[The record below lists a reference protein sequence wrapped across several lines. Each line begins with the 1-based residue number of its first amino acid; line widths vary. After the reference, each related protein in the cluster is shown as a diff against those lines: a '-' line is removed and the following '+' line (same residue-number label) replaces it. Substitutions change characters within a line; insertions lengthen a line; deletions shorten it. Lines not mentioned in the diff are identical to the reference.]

1 VKKSSLLFAV
11 AVLATVAFGVVV
23 FTSRKDLSPKS
34 VIWPTLDSLI
44 NVHGSPEQGLRIC
57 GRTFCKVKGGPPYYM
72 NVPSTPFVLLAYEP
86 FPGAKTLVVCN
97 TNDCTF
103 REIPLGEAAFGDQI
117 GYWAVTKGQM
127 GDTVESVSS
136 NRVMLL
142 SKRLRYLERSVLD
155 LENDS
160 FRVVEVQ
167 SERNQIS
174 FDFLTNQ
181 QPQSAPKK

>member
-1 VKKSSLLFAV
+1 MKKSSLLFAV
-11 AVLATVAFGVVV
+11 AVLAAAAFGVVV
-23 FTSRKDLSPKS
+23 FTSRKDPSPKS
-34 VIWPTLDSLI
+34 VTRPTLDSLI

-57 GRTFCKVKGGPPYYM
+57 GKTFRKVKGGPPYYM

-86 FPGAKTLVVCN
+86 FPDAKTLVVCN

-103 REIPLGEAAFGDQI
+103 REIPLGEAVFGDQI
-117 GYWAVTKGQM
+117 GYWAVTKAQM
-127 GDTVESVSS
+127 GDTVESVFS

-167 SERNQIS
+167 SERNQIG

-181 QPQSAPKK
+181 QPQSPPK